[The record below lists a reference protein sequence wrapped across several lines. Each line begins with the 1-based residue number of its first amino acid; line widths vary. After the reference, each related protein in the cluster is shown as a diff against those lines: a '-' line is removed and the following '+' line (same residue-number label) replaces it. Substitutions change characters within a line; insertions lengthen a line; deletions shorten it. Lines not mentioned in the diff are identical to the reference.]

1 MIKSNSNTK
10 VKLLRNLKSKKYRY
24 QYKMYLVEGYQI
36 ALDYLKYSRNI
47 EFAVISEEF
56 DKINDIKRLKEDL
69 EINII
74 DKDIFNRISD
84 TKNSQGII
92 LVVNFEDYKI
102 SEIINKKKLIL
113 IDGIQDPGNLGTII
127 RTCDAFNVGGVITL
141 EKTVDLYNS
150 KTVRAS
156 MGSIPRLPVV
166 VCDSNDEV
174 LKILK
179 NSGFK
184 ILSSTPRFNIDIKN
198 LECKEKI
205 ALVIGNEGSGVSE
218 KIINVSDDLVGIN
231 MKGDIESLNAGI
243 AAGIL
248 IYEITN

>member
-1 MIKSNSNTK
+1 MIKSNSNFK

-24 QYKMYLVEGYQI
+24 QHEMYLVEGYQI
-36 ALDYLKYSRNI
+36 SLDYLKYSKNI

-56 DKINDIKRLKEDL
+56 EKLNDLRKLKEGL
-69 EINII
+69 EIHIV
-74 DKDIFNRISD
+74 DKYIFDKISD

-102 SEIINKKKLIL
+102 EEIINKKNLVL

-127 RTCDAFNVGGVITL
+127 RTCDAFNVGGVLTL
-141 EKTVDLYNS
+141 ENTVDLYNN

-166 VCDSNDEV
+166 VCDSNYEV
-174 LKILK
+174 LEKLK
-179 NSGFK
+179 MSGFK
-184 ILSSTPRFNIDIKN
+184 VLSSTPRYNIDIKN
-198 LECKEKI
+198 LDCKEKI